1 MSCLWMPQ
9 LVAMLSCPD
18 LREGEGIANRF
29 RPAASGERS
38 AVAEL
43 VTADPAARVLRGKGR
58 KADPVFY

>member
-1 MSCLWMPQ
+1 MRWFAALP
-9 LVAMLSCPD
+9 SCPD
-18 LREGEGIANRF
+18 LHEGEGIANRF

-58 KADPVFY
+58 KAEPVFY